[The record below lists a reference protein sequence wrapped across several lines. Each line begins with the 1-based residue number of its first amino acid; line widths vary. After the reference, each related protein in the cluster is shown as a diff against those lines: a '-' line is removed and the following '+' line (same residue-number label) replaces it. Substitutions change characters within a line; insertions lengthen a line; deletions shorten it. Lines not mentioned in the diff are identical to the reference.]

1 MGNKGSGTSV
11 ELKERVLCEECG
23 EESSVDE
30 LEVCGDEIEFVGG
43 YYLCPDVLC
52 LDCRTP

>member
-11 ELKERVLCEECG
+11 ELKERVFCEECG